1 MRTRADD
8 IARARGGVFDDD
20 HPLAYTGGGVGSTQ
34 LQCGSSA
41 LAACPEP
48 ELRERRSNPRPSLDR
63 LPKPSTLRT
72 LTPRHGGSEDQPL
85 YGVAHRLGRAA
96 PYERTVRGRL
106 QWQRCPAFVA
116 EYRLL

>member
-41 LAACPEP
+41 LAPCPDP
-48 ELRERRSNPRPSLDR
+48 ELRERRSNLRPS
-63 LPKPSTLRT
+63 
-72 LTPRHGGSEDQPL
+72 SE
-85 YGVAHRLGRAA
+85 
-96 PYERTVRGRL
+96 
-106 QWQRCPAFVA
+106 A
-116 EYRLL
+116 EYGPYADSPPRRV